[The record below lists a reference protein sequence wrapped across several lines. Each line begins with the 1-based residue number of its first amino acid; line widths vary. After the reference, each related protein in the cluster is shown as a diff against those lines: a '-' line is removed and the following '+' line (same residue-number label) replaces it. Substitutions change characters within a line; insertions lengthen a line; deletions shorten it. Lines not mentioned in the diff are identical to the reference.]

1 MERPSWMLFAQV
13 FVGLL
18 LVTEVYSSDRCTVTK
33 TRVVSEQVTYS
44 RSYSSVYYIDCG
56 FWGWNR
62 CPRYRTSY
70 RTEYGTQYSTQQYE
84 ESTDCHHGNCT
95 VEGTCSCDH
104 GYAGTTCQ
112 DDIDE
117 CAGQTTDCAQVCVN
131 TPGSY
136 RCACYEGFVL
146 HNTTHCQDEDECA
159 TENHDCSHSCNNTYG
174 NFTCG
179 CRVGYD
185 FDSSTRKCVDTDE
198 CLDNNG
204 SCQHNCTNSN
214 GSFVCLCA
222 DGYTLM
228 PDGTTCTASVLTTSA
243 PRPTT
248 KNPETTTKLTTQT
261 TDSSS
266 LTIYKAKVTITT
278 IQGRPVVFS
287 DELATPGSQLFVQTA
302 TVVENWMS
310 TILRRSPIQNAFKR
324 SKVTSFHQG
333 SVIAGIDL
341 YLSRQQEVVSPSY
354 VRDVILAGVLNNT
367 IDSPGSSL
375 GIQANSLQVTQPG
388 EGEVDRTAENGTIA
402 AIVIVLV
409 ALLLAVVGVAAFFYR
424 RRRSKLR
431 MDRART
437 IYGVRNG
444 QNGTLNNLSERP
456 TQQSY
461 ANNIY
466 DNPCFEGN
474 ATRPQQSCATLQDL
488 AAVAPPL
495 PNRPPSL
502 TKVGNE
508 NPQVNGSEKL
518 SNDLV
523 VANLKKQENHY
534 EVCGPGVSSK
544 VNSSEPKKDED
555 GYELPAKTFDPS
567 IFDDIMKD

>member
-1 MERPSWMLFAQV
+1 
-13 FVGLL
+13 
-18 LVTEVYSSDRCTVTK
+18 
-33 TRVVSEQVTYS
+33 
-44 RSYSSVYYIDCG
+44 
-56 FWGWNR
+56 
-62 CPRYRTSY
+62 
-70 RTEYGTQYSTQQYE
+70 
-84 ESTDCHHGNCT
+84 
-95 VEGTCSCDH
+95 
-104 GYAGTTCQ
+104 
-112 DDIDE
+112 
-117 CAGQTTDCAQVCVN
+117 
-131 TPGSY
+131 
-136 RCACYEGFVL
+136 
-146 HNTTHCQDEDECA
+146 
-159 TENHDCSHSCNNTYG
+159 
-174 NFTCG
+174 
-179 CRVGYD
+179 
-185 FDSSTRKCVDTDE
+185 
-198 CLDNNG
+198 
-204 SCQHNCTNSN
+204 
-214 GSFVCLCA
+214 
-222 DGYTLM
+222 M

-248 KNPETTTKLTTQT
+248 KDPETTTKLTTQT
-261 TDSSS
+261 TDSSGV
-266 LTIYKAKVTITT
+266 TIYKAEVTITT

-287 DELATPGSQLFVQTA
+287 DELATTGSQLFVQTA
-302 TVVENWMS
+302 TVVENSMS
-310 TILRRSPIQNAFKR
+310 SILRRSPIQNAFKR
-324 SKVTSFHQG
+324 SKVTSFHEG

-388 EGEVDRTAENGTIA
+388 EGEVDRTAENGTITA
-402 AIVIVLV
+402 IVLV
-409 ALLLAVVGVAAFFYR
+409 LMALLLAVIGAASFFYR

-437 IYGVRNG
+437 IYGVRNR

-456 TQQSY
+456 PQQSY

-488 AAVAPPL
+488 AAANSAGAPPL

-508 NPQVNGSEKL
+508 NPQVNGAEKL

-534 EVCGPGVSSK
+534 EVCGPGVGSK
-544 VNSSEPKKDED
+544 VNSSEPKKDEY